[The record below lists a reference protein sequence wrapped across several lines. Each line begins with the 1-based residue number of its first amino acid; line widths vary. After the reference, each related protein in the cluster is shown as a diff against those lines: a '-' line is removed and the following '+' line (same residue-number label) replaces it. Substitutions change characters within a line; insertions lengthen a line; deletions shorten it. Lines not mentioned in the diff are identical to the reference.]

1 MINKSSNSKVLFTSE
16 LSSKSVLDLY
26 RAYGRILKGN
36 VAIKVHSGEKGNF
49 NFLRPEFYSDIVNFL
64 NGTIVETNTAY
75 GGNRNNTEDHE
86 KLLAMHHW
94 NRYPVDILDS
104 ISPDITLE
112 IPHGKRIT
120 KNYIGSNTTKY
131 DSLLVISHFKGH
143 PMAGFGGALKQLSI
157 GMASSYGKKYIH
169 GAGDPSQ
176 FWNTESEIFLEAMAD
191 AASSI
196 VTYFKDR
203 ILFINVMKNISV
215 DCDCVA
221 YPKKPCMKDI
231 GMLIS
236 NDPLAI
242 DQACI
247 DLVLASTDPGKKDL
261 LERIDSKS
269 GLHILDAAEDLHIGS
284 REYDFIDLDKI

>member
-26 RAYGRILKGN
+26 RAYGHILKGN

-75 GGNRNNTEDHE
+75 SGSRNNTEDHE

-143 PMAGFGGALKQLSI
+143 RMAGFGGALKQISI
-157 GMASSYGKKYIH
+157 GLASAYGKKNIH
-169 GAGDPSQ
+169 GAGDTSQ
-176 FWNTESEIFLEAMAD
+176 FWETDPKVFIEAMAD

-196 VTYFKDR
+196 MIYFKNR

-215 DCDCVA
+215 DCDCDA
-221 YPKKPCMKDI
+221 HPKRPCMDDI

-247 DLVLASTDPGKKDL
+247 DLVMSSEDKGKYEL
-261 LERIDSKS
+261 LKRIDSRS
-269 GLHILDAAEDLHIGS
+269 GLHILDAANRLNIGS
-284 REYDFIDLDKI
+284 REYNFVDLDKV